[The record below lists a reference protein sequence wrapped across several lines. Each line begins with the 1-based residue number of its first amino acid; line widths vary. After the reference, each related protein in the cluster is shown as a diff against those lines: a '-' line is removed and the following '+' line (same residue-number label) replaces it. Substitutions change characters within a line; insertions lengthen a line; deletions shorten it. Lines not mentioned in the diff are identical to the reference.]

1 LFDVSFAM
9 KTKFH
14 YKKFIYDK
22 IKGFNYHIHK
32 NKIYTF
38 N

>member
-1 LFDVSFAM
+1 M
-9 KTKFH
+9 KTKIH

-32 NKIYTF
+32 NK
-38 N
+38 